1 MTNIARDPRAIAAAV
16 IAAVVA
22 GVAVGLA
29 SEDAGTGVFV
39 GIAALGYAAFVAWEV
54 ARRRARSTLFRI
66 YAARHALSEGG
77 RGPLPAVTEVLRDD
91 DRSPASTLPSS
102 HVAERAV
109 AGSLPGGIDGILAH
123 YRWVVG
129 SGADSTEMKATIVLT
144 TVPEAA
150 GFVRRVFFREL
161 ERSDHTQELGVESAA
176 LARPRAVM
184 IGLEDDPNR
193 ARQLFS
199 PTFLHWLERLPQDFS
214 FEFDHGYL
222 VCARRSRA
230 QTAEELDWLCATTAK
245 VAERFRS
252 EALESPP
259 TGHGQAAS
267 LDPGRALTPPH
278 LDRAKSW
285 AQLELGAAVLVYLA
299 ALGLILAVV

>member
-1 MTNIARDPRAIAAAV
+1 MMSIARDPRAIAAAML
-16 IAAVVA
+16 AAVVA
-22 GVAVGLA
+22 GVAVGLD
-29 SEDAGTGVFV
+29 SKDAGAGVFA

-54 ARRRARSTLFRI
+54 ARRRARGALFKT
-66 YAARHALSEGG
+66 YAARRALAEGG

-91 DRSPASTLPSS
+91 RPAGDILPAA

-129 SGADSTEMKATIVLT
+129 SGGDSTEMKATIVLT

-161 ERSDHTQELGVESAA
+161 KLSDHTQELAVESTA
-176 LARPRAVM
+176 LARPRTVM

-222 VCARRSRA
+222 VCATRSRA
-230 QTAEELDWLCATTAK
+230 QTAQELDWLCATTAK

-259 TGHGQAAS
+259 TGPVPSVS
-267 LDPGRALTPPH
+267 LDPVRALTPPR
-278 LDRAKSW
+278 LDSTQSW
-285 AQLELGAAVLVYLA
+285 ERLQLGGAVLIYLA
-299 ALGLILAVV
+299 ALGLVLAVV